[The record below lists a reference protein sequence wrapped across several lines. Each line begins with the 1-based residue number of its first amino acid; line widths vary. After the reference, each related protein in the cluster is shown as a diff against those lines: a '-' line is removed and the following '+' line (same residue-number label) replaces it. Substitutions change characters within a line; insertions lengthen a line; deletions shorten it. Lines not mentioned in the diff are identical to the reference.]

1 MTENIETVCQ
11 TDRIQQRLEIDDWV
25 AVSLSDYTD
34 LIIAKVV
41 GFTPKRIRVEYVPR
55 SSWHNELRK
64 RTVASEQCVKIDS
77 QAVCMYLMQKS

>member
-1 MTENIETVCQ
+1 MTENTETVCQ
-11 TDRIQQRLEIDDWV
+11 TDRIQQRLEINDWV

-55 SSWHNELRK
+55 SSWHNEIRK